1 MTVLATESSSPH
13 RSLLAALYAVA
24 LALALPSTIEFVLV
38 SLPLQLGDTRWRF
51 GAMGLLFNSASLLP
65 LLGLSLAAY
74 LSVRLDHRLAARLFA
89 VLLVLFGLGLLV
101 ALPLFTLDFL
111 QLRPD
116 VNPNMARTV
125 DLTSVKAIISGIIL
139 CIAAFAVG
147 LATWRAAQSMA
158 MRARDVARRGTLVV
172 GPAPT
177 P

>member
-1 MTVLATESSSPH
+1 MTVLSAESSAPH
-13 RSLLAALYAVA
+13 RSLLAAFYAVA

-38 SLPLQLGDTRWRF
+38 SLPPRLGDTRWRF
-51 GAMGLLFNSASLLP
+51 GAVGLLFNSGSLLP

-74 LSVRLDHRLAARLFA
+74 VSVRLDHRLVARLIA

-101 ALPLFTLDFL
+101 ALPLFTLDFV

-116 VNPNMARTV
+116 INPSMARTV
-125 DLTSVKAIISGIIL
+125 DLTSIKAIISGTIF

-147 LATWRAAQSMA
+147 LATWRSAQSMA
-158 MRARDVARRGTLVV
+158 MREREVARRGTLVV
-172 GPAPT
+172 GTAST